1 MDHKEHVVTHQPSE
15 APGQITVRIPYTDT
29 LNLTKSLTSLL
40 RALKDERRQVN
51 RRLTFET
58 NEELRQASKE
68 PLNSH

>member
-29 LNLTKSLTSLL
+29 INLSKSITSLL

-51 RRLTFET
+51 RRLT
-58 NEELRQASKE
+58 NEINAELKQSSE
-68 PLNSH
+68 DG